1 MIFNLQS
8 SCNRNNTNSIS
19 SELSVVNTEFASH
32 NSSKKTNTVSI
43 IKDTEPRVQT
53 QASPN
58 YQHIILRLQ
67 KLQSFIPTNNA
78 QTPHNPQ
85 NLRNFNTIFEWDRI
99 NWRNFKTHVTHR
111 CEGVAW
117 TLSTINIDG
126 FMQFEK
132 RHESSLQQSLV
143 TELQWT
149 YTKKMAR
156 QLH

>member
-1 MIFNLQS
+1 MSLHNYTIPLSQQS
-8 SCNRNNTNSIS
+8 SYRSSTSLQEKNVSKLITALVFNTF
-19 SELSVVNTEFASH
+19 SVLNIEFASR

-43 IKDTEPRVQT
+43 LKDTEPWVQT
-53 QASPN
+53 QGSPN

-111 CEGVAW
+111 CEEGVAW
-117 TLSTINIDG
+117 TLSIINING
-126 FMQFEK
+126 CQN
-132 RHESSLQQSLV
+132 
-143 TELQWT
+143 T
-149 YTKKMAR
+149 
-156 QLH
+156 